1 MSNKTFLYVLSN
13 GEKMEEQL
21 QRLRE
26 IVNRQIKV
34 WKTTEEEL
42 DEETKRKR
50 DEFLKEVKNFNKNN
64 LVIKGDGFTQIIKNP
79 TKHQRLIH
87 SKVKDVSSLKL
98 LMEIIRRFFK

>member
-1 MSNKTFLYVLSN
+1 
-13 GEKMEEQL
+13 MEEQL

-34 WKTTEEEL
+34 WQTTEEEL
-42 DEETKRKR
+42 DEETKKKR
-50 DEFLKEVKNFNKNN
+50 DEFLKEVKSFNKNN

-79 TKHQRLIH
+79 TEHQRLIH